1 MQAITDECVNRLWW
15 SVQSD
20 SLTVIW
26 CLRLLTLPPTVILP
40 IAAFLS
46 VTQSHAAAFTSLCT
60 EVWQV
65 SGLLIYLFILWGCR
79 VIWEFLDLSH
89 LRIQLLM
96 CFLW

>member
-46 VTQSHAAAFTSLCT
+46 VTQSPP
-60 EVWQV
+60 
-65 SGLLIYLFILWGCR
+65 LLSPHYAQRCGKCQDYSCIYLFCGVVVLFGNSLICLTCGFNC
-79 VIWEFLDLSH
+79 
-89 LRIQLLM
+89 
-96 CFLW
+96 